1 MIVGHVTS
9 TPEAVVPLEVRGP
22 DGRRAQVNAIV
33 DTGFTDYLT
42 LPTTTISDLR
52 LVPIDT
58 LECQLADGR
67 TVALQSFQA
76 TVMWDGEPREV
87 LALAADGEPLLGMS
101 LLYGSRLVINVMAGR
116 DLTIERME

>member
-1 MIVGHVTS
+1 MD
-9 TPEAVVPLEVRGP
+9 A
-22 DGRRAQVNAIV
+22 
-33 DTGFTDYLT
+33 
-42 LPTTTISDLR
+42 
-52 LVPIDT
+52 

-76 TVMWDGEPREV
+76 TVMWDAEPREV
-87 LALAADGEPLLGMS
+87 LALAAAGEPLLGMS